1 LAVNLGQLGAGRKNL
16 IVVTEAIARPQRSRG
31 QEYLATLDSAIRSAT
46 RSNTSVYVVDPREA
60 PPDDPAAPERQAMQT
75 LASQTAGLMIAGGD
89 LDAALQGV
97 AREASAY
104 YVITYQLAHREDGRF
119 HPVRV
124 RVNRPG
130 VKVRARAGFWAP
142 SAEDRLR
149 TELLARAHE
158 PTVPRPPEPPRRMSP
173 LIQAWFGLAQ
183 GDRGKTRVTFV
194 WEPTVRVPGD
204 RTQRS
209 PSRIELMALGTDDS
223 VVFSGPILP
232 SSSTAAGEAEGAAR
246 AVFDAPPGRLRL
258 RMKIEDEAAQQIDT
272 DVRDLALRD
281 WRVVAIGTPEV
292 LRTRNALEFRTVDAD
307 PSATPVAS
315 REFSRAERLII
326 RFPTYAPA
334 GDRQTVTARLLG
346 RTGQPIRDLP
356 VQMAAMP
363 DGRHRLDLVLAGLP
377 SGEYSVEFAAKSQ
390 AGEAKDRLEFR
401 VTN

>member
-1 LAVNLGQLGAGRKNL
+1 
-16 IVVTEAIARPQRSRG
+16 
-31 QEYLATLDSAIRSAT
+31 
-46 RSNTSVYVVDPREA
+46 
-60 PPDDPAAPERQAMQT
+60 
-75 LASQTAGLMIAGGD
+75 
-89 LDAALQGV
+89 
-97 AREASAY
+97 
-104 YVITYQLAHREDGRF
+104 
-119 HPVRV
+119 
-124 RVNRPG
+124 
-130 VKVRARAGFWAP
+130 
-142 SAEDRLR
+142 
-149 TELLARAHE
+149 
-158 PTVPRPPEPPRRMSP
+158 
-173 LIQAWFGLAQ
+173 
-183 GDRGKTRVTFV
+183 
-194 WEPTVRVPGD
+194 
-204 RTQRS
+204 
-209 PSRIELMALGTDDS
+209 MALGTDDS

-232 SSSTAAGEAEGAAR
+232 SSSTAAGEAEGAAAR